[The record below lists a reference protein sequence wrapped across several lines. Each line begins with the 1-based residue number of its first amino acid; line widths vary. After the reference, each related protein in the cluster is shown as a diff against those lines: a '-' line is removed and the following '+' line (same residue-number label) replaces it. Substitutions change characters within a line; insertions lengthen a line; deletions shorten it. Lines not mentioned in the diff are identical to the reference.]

1 MLMRFHLFMG
11 LMIVFLA
18 VAPGWTADPISGIR
32 LDQPLEITSGRLE
45 VFQNEQKTV
54 FSDQVE
60 ATQKDFRLNTDRLT
74 VYYDKQQS
82 RVERLEAEG
91 HVRVV
96 QQDRSARSDQAEFNQ
111 RDNLLILKGH
121 AELQQGA
128 NRVSGQEIIFD
139 LEKNTSV
146 VKSSGDGRVRAIF
159 TPPGEKGSAQ

>member
-91 HVRVV
+91 PRGMSGWFN
-96 QQDRSARSDQAEFNQ
+96 RIARPDPI
-111 RDNLLILKGH
+111 RLNL
-121 AELQQGA
+121 
-128 NRVSGQEIIFD
+128 
-139 LEKNTSV
+139 TSV
-146 VKSSGDGRVRAIF
+146 TIS
-159 TPPGEKGSAQ
+159 